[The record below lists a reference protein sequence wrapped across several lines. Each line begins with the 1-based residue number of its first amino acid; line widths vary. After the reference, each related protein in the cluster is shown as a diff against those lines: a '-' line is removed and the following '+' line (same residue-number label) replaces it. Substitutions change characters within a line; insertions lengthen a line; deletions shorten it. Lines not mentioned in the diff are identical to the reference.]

1 MPTYAEKIAWIKSQ
15 RQPSVKEFTAQFE
28 PEPTYAEKIAWIKEQ
43 QPPTVV
49 EEQHPSVSFA
59 DRMIAKQAADP
70 EQAIRSLQQNNPNL
84 EYKADG
90 MRVLIRTPGQKD
102 WRVLDPDTGFFSKD
116 FRADVADVIPDI
128 VQGTGEALA
137 TAGGAIAGSAA
148 GPAGT
153 VAGGM
158 AAGGAAGGALEALK
172 QKVFFPQDEL
182 NMGNVGI
189 GAAFGAASPLLLG
202 SGVGVK
208 EVGKRGFK
216 SALQEKGII
225 GGAVSHA
232 MNRGAPKLASLS
244 SGGRISADE
253 FRYAA
258 KNPEEIAKVS
268 AAPLDYM
275 VEEAK
280 LLKQDAREATKKL
293 YDKMEVF
300 RTGKRK
306 DIDVTAFPKPLLDH
320 RFDLAGIVKEDPTI
334 LDNVK
339 NLKHANTIVNRLLGD
354 DPYATPLRS
363 ATQVANLGKNIK
375 QTIKVV
381 KKKDDVINQEI
392 LKPLIATRKAIDDA
406 LEVRYGEKYLNANK
420 AYHDFKE
427 IHKNITKKFGKT
439 DSDVYTS
446 AEKMLAEMAQEKG
459 PINIKSDIFGKADD
473 IFSTRLQKAYDRIST
488 ANKMAKPSRLALG
501 MPGMHALAY
510 GAVAGGATGAGT
522 GSVNA
527 GIGGGAAVLGL
538 AAALSPAAWKFY
550 LRKGYIARE
559 AAKKFNIP
567 GQVVKQSAWN
577 LIDNKGGVK

>member
-202 SGVGVK
+202 SGVGGTK
-208 EVGKRGFK
+208 QLINRGFK
-216 SALQEKGII
+216 NAIAEKGLL
-225 GGAVSHA
+225 GGTLAHGA
-232 MNRGAPKLASLS
+232 NKLAPKLAALS
-244 SGGRISADE
+244 SGGKISADE

-258 KNPEEIAKVS
+258 KNPEEIAKITAS
-268 AAPLDYM
+268 PLKYLVD
-275 VEEAK
+275 EADA
-280 LLKQDAREATKKL
+280 LKKEISATKKSL
-293 YDKMEVF
+293 YEDMNKFKV
-300 RTGKRK
+300 GKRK
-306 DIDVTAFPKPLLDH
+306 SIDVSSVPDPLLNH
-320 RFDLAGIVKEDPTI
+320 RSKLAELVSKDPTVGE
-334 LDNVK
+334 NVK
-339 NLKHANTIVNRLLGD
+339 ALKHTNTLVKNIFGD
-354 DPYATPLRS
+354 NPAPKRS
-363 ATQVANLGKNIK
+363 ATDVATLSGNIK
-375 QTIKVV
+375 QAITVV
-381 KKKDDVINQEI
+381 KAKKDKINQAV
-392 LKPLIATRKAIDDA
+392 LDPLIETRKAVDAA
-406 LEVRYGEKYLNANK
+406 LEKRFGKDYLKANAKYSE
-420 AYHDFKE
+420 FKG
-427 IHKNITKKFGKT
+427 IQQNMQSKFGKT
-439 DSDVYTS
+439 TQDKYT
-446 AEKMLAEMAQEKG
+446 AAGKLLDQMASPAG
-459 PINIKSDIFGKADD
+459 ALDIKKEIFGEADT
-473 IFSTRLQKAYDRIST
+473 ILSSRLQQAYEKIAAANRT
-488 ANKMAKPSRLALG
+488 ASPSRLALG
-501 MPGMHALAY
+501 MPGIHALAY
-510 GAVAGGATGAGT
+510 GAGAGGITG
-522 GSVNA
+522 GSVNSSA
-527 GIGGGAAVLGL
+527 VGGASVL
-538 AAALSPAAWKFY
+538 AAAALLSPAAWKFY
-550 LRKGYIARE
+550 LRKGYLTRE
-559 AAKKFNIP
+559 AVKRFNIP

-577 LIDNKGGVK
+577 LMDNKGGVK